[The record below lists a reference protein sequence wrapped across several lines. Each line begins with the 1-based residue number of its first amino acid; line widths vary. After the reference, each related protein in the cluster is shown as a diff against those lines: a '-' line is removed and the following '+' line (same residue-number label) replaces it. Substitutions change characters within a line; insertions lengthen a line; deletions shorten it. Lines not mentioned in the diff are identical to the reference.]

1 MGTSL
6 WGLLRVFTQSPDWK
20 FYHYLIVLRVV
31 LLSFFTLIMISSG
44 ITEKQVLLCLALY
57 LVVSYI
63 YVYLL
68 KRVYAAWSY
77 GLKVISLLVMAS
89 LLFSYPSVSNYSQ
102 NLGALTFML
111 VVSIL
116 IGLSDLCVSDS
127 NWAIQE
133 EGKKIGFSHVVTLSL
148 SSFVC
153 AILIALAYPLFGYL
167 ADIDISIM
175 IYTVAFFFVALVV
188 LFKGGV
194 ANNVQEAPVGTSD
207 AKPPVALY
215 MQLILS
221 PLYTTIAYLGRLYI
235 FPLFFLEAA
244 RHYGFDKGAFQSLG
258 LFFAVITVIALFSR
272 RITNSFSLKPHVS
285 MIWGYVIGVLC
296 WTVIALLY
304 QLEHTVFNSILAIVL
319 YIVFDI
325 TTKFWNAGY
334 MAGLSKLAKQSA
346 YDEQSVSR
354 LHRMYTTYHVQF
366 SKFTIALGF
375 FVFYFAYDSISPE
388 LLVLVFS
395 ALSLL
400 YVAYYYL
407 KCLRHPV

>member
-68 KRVYAAWSY
+68 KHVYAAWSY

-153 AILIALAYPLFGYL
+153 AILIAVAYPLFGYL

-175 IYTVAFFFVALVV
+175 IYTVAVFFVALVV

-207 AKPPVALY
+207 AKAPVALY

-258 LFFAVITVIALFSR
+258 LFFAVITIIALFSR

-285 MIWGYVIGVLC
+285 MVSGYIIGVMC

-354 LHRMYTTYHVQF
+354 LHRLYCTYHVQF

-375 FVFYFAYDSISPE
+375 FVFYFAYDSVSPE
-388 LLVLVFS
+388 LLVLAFS

-400 YVAYYYL
+400 YVAFYYF
-407 KCLRHPV
+407 KCIRRPN